1 MLYSAKY
8 NSVFIRTPKAG
19 STTMSTYLLDSG
31 LFNANTDIYYTEV
44 NQELY
49 ASTDGTITLEALDVD
64 NSKIIR
70 VKNPRVTTTMPHV
83 GQNARTN
90 KVAIDQVKR
99 SFFISNPR
107 ATEAEYEAYQ
117 NSRNGARDII
127 KHVFAINNP
136 GEDANLPTSADEID
150 GKTILPIAPQN
161 VHATYS
167 DLVSQNIIPEDAKC
181 FSTIRNPIARWVS
194 AINAVYSLEDI
205 EKEGLDNLTS
215 RLLVSMEQVKAEIKD
230 DGQRAL
236 TEYTLRNFLP
246 NGLNQMLL
254 THQHWFVSNDAT
266 LWPTEDITRVLP
278 EFILSKGGRV
288 RADWTARVNETKALQ
303 PAFSS
308 ETLQRLE
315 AFYATDLALWEK
327 AKATYGQ

>member
-1 MLYSAKY
+1 MIYSAKY

-31 LFNANTDIYYTEV
+31 LFNANADIYYTEV

-49 ASTDGTITLEALDVD
+49 ASPDGTITLEALDAD

-70 VKNPRVTTTMPHV
+70 VKNPKVTTTMPHV
-83 GQNARTN
+83 GQNARAN
-90 KVAIDQVKR
+90 RVAIEQVRR
-99 SFFISNPR
+99 SFFMSNPR

-127 KHVFAINNP
+127 KHVFEINNP
-136 GEDANLPTSADEID
+136 GETASLPASADEID
-150 GKTILPIAPQN
+150 GKAILPMAPQN

-167 DLVSQNIIPEDAKC
+167 DLVNQKIIPEDAKC
-181 FSTIRNPIARWVS
+181 FSTIRNPIDRWVS
-194 AINAVYSLEDI
+194 ALNAVYSLEDI

-215 RLLVSMEQVKAEIKD
+215 RLLVSMEQVNAEIKN
-230 DGQRAL
+230 DGQKAL

-246 NGLNQMLL
+246 DGLNQMLL
-254 THQHWFVSNDAT
+254 TQQHWFVSNDAT
-266 LWPTEDITRVLP
+266 LWPTEDIARVLP

-288 RADWTARVNETKALQ
+288 RANWTARVNETKDLQAAL
-303 PAFSS
+303 SS
-308 ETLQRLE
+308 ETIQRLE
-315 AFYATDLALWEK
+315 AFYAKDLSLWQEAK
-327 AKATYGQ
+327 AKYGQ